1 MMKTGSVATKIA
13 LAATLAATTVPACGL
28 AFADEADAPQA
39 VAEAALSESG
49 FPDVD
54 ESQWYAEGVAYC
66 VDYGLM
72 SGYSGGE
79 RDGYFGVGDTLTRGQ
94 LATMLWR
101 LSCPEEAAAYDMG
114 AAVNESDFPDVEDG
128 KYYTAAANWAAE
140 KGVVNG
146 FEEGGH
152 REFRPYE
159 AVTMEQFCCIVAN
172 YMHEDTEEVA
182 QEPHKS
188 ILTEQL
194 AGDFNDS
201 YLISDWAFGSV
212 ATACYYAYSD
222 GGAWVNGYDNGD
234 GTRSLRPQ
242 EELTRERAA
251 TMLKNI
257 DLACKHFI

>member
-28 AFADEADAPQA
+28 AFADEADAPQT
-39 VAEAALSESG
+39 VAEAALAESS

-54 ESQWYAEGVAYC
+54 ETQWYAEGVAYA
-66 VDYGLM
+66 VEYGLM

-101 LSCPEEAAAYDMG
+101 LSCPEEAAAYDVG
-114 AAVNESDFPDVEDG
+114 SAVNTSAMADVEDG
-128 KYYTAAANWAAE
+128 KFYTAAANWAAE
-140 KGVVNG
+140 KGVING

-159 AVTMEQFCCIVAN
+159 PVTMEQFCCMVAN
-172 YMHEDTEEVA
+172 FRMQKDDIPEEGRA
-182 QEPHKS
+182 
-188 ILTEQL
+188 ILAEQL
-194 AGDFNDS
+194 ANDFNDS
-201 YLISDWAFGSV
+201 QQISDWAFFAVSL
-212 ATACYYAYSD
+212 ACYYGSSD
-222 GGAWVNGYDNGD
+222 KSAWVHGYDNED

-242 EELTRERAA
+242 ESMTRERAA
-251 TMLKNI
+251 TI
-257 DLACKHFI
+257 LANMHIAQERHV